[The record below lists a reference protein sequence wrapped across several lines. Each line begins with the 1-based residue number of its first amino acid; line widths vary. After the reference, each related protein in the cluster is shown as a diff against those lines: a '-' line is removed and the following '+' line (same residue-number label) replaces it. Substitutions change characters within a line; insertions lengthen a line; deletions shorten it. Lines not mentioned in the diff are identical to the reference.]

1 MFKLLTVVLLMAP
14 LTTSAKEKKTDK
26 NIVEIKKT
34 LVKENK
40 TAFDKTSTANNVLTT
55 LNNDPY
61 VLFIETTLP
70 N

>member
-26 NIVEIKKT
+26 NLVEIKKT

-40 TAFDKTSTANNVLTT
+40 TAFDKSSITNNVLNT

-61 VLFIETTLP
+61 VIFIETTLP

>member
-1 MFKLLTVVLLMAP
+1 MFKLLTVILLMAP

-26 NIVEIKKT
+26 NLVEIKKN

-40 TAFDKTSTANNVLTT
+40 TAFDKSSITNNVLTT

-61 VLFIETTLP
+61 VIFIETTLP